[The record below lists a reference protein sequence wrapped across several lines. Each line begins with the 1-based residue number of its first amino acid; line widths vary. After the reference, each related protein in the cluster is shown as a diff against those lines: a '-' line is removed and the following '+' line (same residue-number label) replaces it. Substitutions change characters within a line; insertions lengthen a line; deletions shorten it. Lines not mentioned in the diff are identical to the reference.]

1 MEKPCFHVS
10 SISCFLCWVFISSF
24 FINSLVS
31 LTSPRPDQIEILL
44 AFKNEFPILKC
55 DFLISEQTKSWTS
68 KDAKS
73 FDGVVFDS
81 ETGVVTELDLS
92 GACLSGSLSA
102 NSSLFRLH
110 HLRYLL
116 LSDNYFDSFSF
127 LPGLGKLTNLEF
139 LDLSYMGLVG
149 EIPSSISS
157 LNRLTKLNLYGN
169 ELIGS
174 FSPLLNLSKLSSLDL
189 SENHFSGNVPL
200 PKWLLALPSLRGL
213 FLSHNS
219 LDGIEGSPKMLL
231 NSSLAVLDLRSN
243 AFKGSLPLI
252 SPGLCV
258 VLASNNSFTGDIPL
272 SLCNQS
278 YIPILDLS
286 HNNFSGSI
294 PHCLFTMVK
303 DMDLRNNNL
312 TGTLPEIFDKT
323 CSMTTLDFSHNQITG
338 KLPRSLTNCGD
349 LKVLNMEGNRIADT
363 FPFWLKDLPNL
374 KVMVLRSNM
383 FHGPIYSPQHP
394 LSFPHLQIVDIS
406 RNKFTGRLPHDYFVN
421 WSTTLIST
429 PQEETE
435 LYYMGE
441 GTMYDY
447 YPSMYLRNKGINMEL
462 EKILD
467 TYTAIDFS
475 ENKLGGQIPESI
487 GLLKSLIVLDLSS
500 NDFSGHIPS
509 SWANLTS
516 LESLDLS
523 RNQLSGKIPQELATL
538 SFLEYINV
546 SHNQLTGQI
555 PHGTR
560 FGGQPSSSFEGNLNL
575 CGLPLK
581 SCFSDKVPSTP
592 EAQEPESSEQE
603 QVVNWKAAAI
613 GYGPG
618 VLFGLAIG
626 QVFYS
631 YKPVLFFK
639 LFRF

>member
-1 MEKPCFHVS
+1 MALKALQK
-10 SISCFLCWVFISSF
+10 CFLI
-24 FINSLVS
+24 
-31 LTSPRPDQIEILL
+31 RLL
-44 AFKNEFPILKC
+44 
-55 DFLISEQTKSWTS
+55 
-68 KDAKS
+68 
-73 FDGVVFDS
+73 
-81 ETGVVTELDLS
+81 
-92 GACLSGSLSA
+92 
-102 NSSLFRLH
+102 H
-110 HLRYLL
+110 
-116 LSDNYFDSFSF
+116 
-127 LPGLGKLTNLEF
+127 
-139 LDLSYMGLVG
+139 
-149 EIPSSISS
+149 
-157 LNRLTKLNLYGN
+157 
-169 ELIGS
+169 
-174 FSPLLNLSKLSSLDL
+174 
-189 SENHFSGNVPL
+189 
-200 PKWLLALPSLRGL
+200 
-213 FLSHNS
+213 
-219 LDGIEGSPKMLL
+219 
-231 NSSLAVLDLRSN
+231 
-243 AFKGSLPLI
+243 
-252 SPGLCV
+252 
-258 VLASNNSFTGDIPL
+258 
-272 SLCNQS
+272 
-278 YIPILDLS
+278 
-286 HNNFSGSI
+286 GSI

-338 KLPRSLTNCGD
+338 KLPRSLTSCVD

-421 WSTTLIST
+421 WSTTLISI

-487 GLLKSLIVLDLSS
+487 
-500 NDFSGHIPS
+500 
-509 SWANLTS
+509 
-516 LESLDLS
+516 
-523 RNQLSGKIPQELATL
+523 R
-538 SFLEYINV
+538 
-546 SHNQLTGQI
+546 
-555 PHGTR
+555 
-560 FGGQPSSSFEGNLNL
+560 NLNL
-575 CGLPLK
+575 CGPPLEK
-581 SCFSDKVPSTP
+581 SCFGDKAPSTP
-592 EAQEPESSEQE
+592 EAQEPEPPKQE
-603 QVVNWKAAAI
+603 QVLNWKAAAI